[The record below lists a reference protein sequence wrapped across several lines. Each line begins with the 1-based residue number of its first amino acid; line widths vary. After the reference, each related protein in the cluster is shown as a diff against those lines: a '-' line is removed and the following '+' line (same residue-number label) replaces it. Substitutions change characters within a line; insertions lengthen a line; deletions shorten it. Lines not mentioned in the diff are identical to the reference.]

1 MPQPSLY
8 CSFCGESQ
16 YEVSKLIAGPSA
28 YICAGCVELA
38 GGVARSGQAAATRL
52 GQLRAVPA
60 QDAQAPCSFCGKPRG
75 RVTALAALDAAPS
88 EEPSG
93 SPAICMECLELCD
106 EIVAEEL
113 GPTP

>member
-1 MPQPSLY
+1 MPKPGLY

-16 YEVSKLIAGPSA
+16 HEVSKLIAGPSA

-38 GGVARSGQAAATRL
+38 GRVASSGQAAATRL

-93 SPAICMECLELCD
+93 SPAICVECLELCD
-106 EIVAEEL
+106 EIVAEDL